1 MVMKNT
7 TLNKQEGFIRAFC
20 QVYSCSKAIEEF
32 LSDRFQATPQSGI
45 YQSKTDSTIQ
55 LVVDEDSQSIHYP
68 GILKPYNAFHLVRI
82 YQYGHLDRKVEANT
96 PLGQLPSFQAMIKC
110 CRNDAAVR
118 TAFVK
123 LQSQKTSSTY
133 DDWEAALS
141 INSKTNSIESTGK
154 NLKLILL
161 NDPKLSQV
169 RYNRFTK
176 KDETECP
183 EFSNERGNLI
193 DDESIGKMA
202 LYIEETYGLYIPQ
215 IRILE
220 MLKTTATERSF
231 HPIKDFILSEVWD
244 GVERVDTLIIR
255 YLKGEDSMLT
265 RAQTRKWMIAAV
277 ARIFEPG
284 CKFDHVLTLAGP
296 EGAGKSTFFKILANG
311 EWFSDSFS
319 FKHDDKAKVEEITGH
334 WIVELS
340 ELSGMDSK
348 QDPQLIKAFLSREKD
363 EIRPAYA
370 RKCETIPRSNVF
382 AGSTN
387 QSNFLQNCNGNRR
400 WWIIP
405 IQGDGGPENWQ
416 EALKREVP
424 QLWAEAYH
432 YYQSGEPIFLPK
444 ELEMEARRI
453 QEQFTE
459 NQADELLDD
468 IEAFLERPVP
478 AAYDHWSIS
487 ARLQWQ
493 LWKTGRIDWLRDEY
507 RQAGTH
513 MLTMVSARMI
523 KEELPNELIRT
534 SHRYRS
540 NYINA
545 LMAKFPNWKRSEQE
559 KVSGLPLFYCGA
571 DGRAK
576 YPWLRC
582 PTPPKVE
589 EPKTAPSTLLSPPFM
604 ESLNQEGKEE

>member
-1 MVMKNT
+1 MVMKT
-7 TLNKQEGFIRAFC
+7 TLSYQSEALIRAFC
-20 QVYSCSKAIEEF
+20 QVFPCWKAIEVF
-32 LSDRFQATPQSGI
+32 LSDLFVATQKSDV
-45 YQSKTDSTIQ
+45 YQSKTEPSIQ
-55 LVVDEDSQSIHYP
+55 LIVDERSQRVHSP
-68 GILKPYNAFHLVRI
+68 DLPQPCNAFHLVRH
-82 YQYGHLDRKVEANT
+82 YRYGHLDLKVEGNT
-96 PLGQLPSFQAMIKC
+96 SLSLLPSFQAMMKV
-110 CRNDAAVR
+110 CRGNAFVR

-123 LQSQKTSSTY
+123 LQHQKNDTTY
-133 DDWEAALS
+133 EQWEARLS
-141 INSKTNSIESTGK
+141 IHPKTNQIESTGK

-176 KDETECP
+176 KDETSCP
-183 EFSNERGNLI
+183 DFKNERGNLI

-202 LYIEETYGLYIPQ
+202 LYIEETYGLYVPQ

-231 HPIKDFILSEVWD
+231 HPIREFIQSEVWD
-244 GVERVDTLIIR
+244 GRERIDTVIIR
-255 YLKGEDSMLT
+255 YLEGKDDLLT

-284 CKFDHVLTLAGP
+284 CKFDHVLTLSGP
-296 EGAGKSTFFKILANG
+296 EGAGKSTFFKILAND
-311 EWFSDSFS
+311 EWFTDSFS
-319 FKHDDKAKVEEITGH
+319 FKHDDKTKVEEITGH

-340 ELSGMDSK
+340 ELSGMDNK

-387 QSNFLQNCNGNRR
+387 QSNFLQNCNGNLR

-405 IQGDGGPENWQ
+405 IQSDEGPESWQ
-416 EALKREVP
+416 AALKAEVP

-432 YYQSGEPIFLPK
+432 YYQEGEPIFLSK
-444 ELEMEARRI
+444 EMEAAARRL

-478 AAYDHWSIS
+478 NDYDRWSIPM
-487 ARLQWQ
+487 RLQWQ
-493 LWKTGRIDWLRDEY
+493 QWKTQQLDGLKEEY

-513 MLTMVSARMI
+513 QLTIVSARMI

-534 SHRYRS
+534 HKRYCS
-540 NYINA
+540 KYINS
-545 LMAKFPNWKRSEQE
+545 LMAKFPNWLRSEQE
-559 KVSGLPLFYCGA
+559 KLSGLPPFYGGA
-571 DGRAK
+571 DGRTK

-582 PTPPKVE
+582 
-589 EPKTAPSTLLSPPFM
+589 STSGTT
-604 ESLNQEGKEE
+604 QETGD

>member
-1 MVMKNT
+1 MKLQHQKNDT
-7 TLNKQEGFIRAFC
+7 TYEQWEAGL
-20 QVYSCSKAIEEF
+20 
-32 LSDRFQATPQSGI
+32 
-45 YQSKTDSTIQ
+45 
-55 LVVDEDSQSIHYP
+55 SIHP
-68 GILKPYNAFHLVRI
+68 
-82 YQYGHLDRKVEANT
+82 
-96 PLGQLPSFQAMIKC
+96 
-110 CRNDAAVR
+110 
-118 TAFVK
+118 
-123 LQSQKTSSTY
+123 
-133 DDWEAALS
+133 
-141 INSKTNSIESTGK
+141 KTNQIESTGK

-176 KDETECP
+176 KDETNCP
-183 EFSNERGNLI
+183 DFKNERGNLI

-202 LYIEETYGLYIPQ
+202 LYIEETYGLYVPQ

-231 HPIKDFILSEVWD
+231 HPIKAFIQSEIWD
-244 GVERVDTLIIR
+244 GKERIDTVIIR
-255 YLKGEDSMLT
+255 YLKGKDDLLT

-277 ARIFEPG
+277 ARIFDPG
-284 CKFDHVLTLAGP
+284 CKFDHVLTLSGPEGAGKSTFFKILAKLTRAQTRKWMIAAVARIFDPGCKFDHVLTLSGP

-311 EWFSDSFS
+311 EWFTDSFS
-319 FKHDDKAKVEEITGH
+319 FKHDDKTKVEEITGH

-405 IQGDGGPENWQ
+405 IQSDEGPESWQ
-416 EALKREVP
+416 AALKAEVP

-432 YYQSGEPIFLPK
+432 YYQEGEPIFLSK
-444 ELEMEARRI
+444 EMEAAARRL

-459 NQADELLDD
+459 SQWQAALKAEVPQLWAEAYHYYQEGEPIFLSKEMEAAARRLQEQFTESQADELLDD

-478 AAYDHWSIS
+478 SDYDRWSIPV
-487 ARLQWQ
+487 RLQWQ
-493 LWKTGRIDWLRDEY
+493 QWKTQQLDGLKEAY
-507 RQAGTH
+507 RQPGTH
-513 MLTMVSARMI
+513 QLTIVSARMI

-534 SHRYRS
+534 HKRYGS
-540 NYINA
+540 KYINS
-545 LMAKFPNWKRSEQE
+545 LMAKFPNWQRSEQE
-559 KVSGLPLFYCGA
+559 KVSGLPPFYAGAEELPNELIRTHKRYGSKYINSLMAKFPNWQRSEQEKVSGLPPFYAGA
-571 DGRAK
+571 DGRTK

-582 PTPPKVE
+582 STSG
-589 EPKTAPSTLLSPPFM
+589 TA
-604 ESLNQEGKEE
+604 Q

>member
-1 MVMKNT
+1 MAMNNT
-7 TLNKQEGFIRAFC
+7 SIYNQEKFIRAFC

-32 LSDRFQATPQSGI
+32 LSDSFSVTQRSGI
-45 YQSKTDSTIQ
+45 YQSKTNPTIQ
-55 LVVDEDSQSIHYP
+55 LRVDEDSQSVYCS
-68 GILKPYNAFHLVRI
+68 GIPTPYNAFHIVRL
-82 YQYGHLDRKVEANT
+82 YLYGHLDMKVDSNIS
-96 PLGQLPSFQAMIKC
+96 LNQQPSFQAMIKI
-110 CRNDAAVR
+110 CRNNAAIR
-118 TAFVK
+118 AAFVK
-123 LQSQKTSSTY
+123 LQNQKTSSSY
-133 DDWEAALS
+133 ANWEAALS
-141 INSKTNSIESTGK
+141 INPKTNSIASTGK

-161 NDPKLSQV
+161 NDSKLNQV

-176 KDETECP
+176 KDETDCP

-215 IRILE
+215 LRILE

-244 GVERVDTLIIR
+244 GIERIDTLIIR

-296 EGAGKSTFFKILANG
+296 EGAGKSTFFKVLANG

-405 IQGDGGPENWQ
+405 IKGDEGPGNWQ

-432 YYQSGEPIFLPK
+432 YYQSGEPIFLSK
-444 ELEMEARRI
+444 ELEMDARRL

-478 AAYDHWSIS
+478 TAYDQWPIS
-487 ARLQWQ
+487 VRLQWQ

-507 RQAGTH
+507 RKEGTH
-513 MLTMVSARMI
+513 LLTMVSARMI

-534 SHRYRS
+534 SHRYHS

-545 LMAKFPNWKRSEQE
+545 LMAKFSNWKRSEQE

-582 PTPPKVE
+582 PASTMIEKPKD
-589 EPKTAPSTLLSPPFM
+589 APLSLLSLPFM
-604 ESLNQEGKEE
+604 ENLNQEGKEG